1 MVIVFFGI
9 PYLLIALYKA
19 SRYSVKQCL
28 QLNEKKEVD
37 VFYVPVV
44 R

>member
-1 MVIVFFGI
+1 MHMANKSNYTRCNPQQTVFT
-9 PYLLIALYKA
+9 
-19 SRYSVKQCL
+19 V
-28 QLNEKKEVD
+28 LNEKKEVD